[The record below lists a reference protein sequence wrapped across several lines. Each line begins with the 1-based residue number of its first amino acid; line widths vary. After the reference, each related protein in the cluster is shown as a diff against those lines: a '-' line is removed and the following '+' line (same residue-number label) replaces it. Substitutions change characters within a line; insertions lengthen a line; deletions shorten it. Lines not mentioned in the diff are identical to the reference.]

1 MAPAS
6 EWEAPVRQLVIG
18 WSEAAPEAGEVG
30 TREARRLGWS
40 LLCDAVRVV
49 GHDVAVEADL
59 LFLAAWLFWC
69 RWRDLPE
76 GPDRENLETAIRL
89 FTLTAI
95 ADPAD
100 LGAAGNLPAELREV
114 IDKDA
119 LEPDELLIDE
129 ARGLLDILTREFDA
143 VAIGLVTTLTEAA
156 LALAAQG
163 DPRRADYLSNL
174 AAALFAAHRGSGD
187 AEYLRRAVQ
196 ACRTA
201 VPEAAPGPPRLPHL
215 VNLAIGLNVMF
226 DVTGDLSAV
235 EESLGLLGAL
245 FPSDIS
251 DAFLRARALSAHST
265 ARFAMYQA
273 NRDPADLALAID
285 LCRGAVAADGET
297 GAPSTA
303 SMTNLAEMLRIRYE
317 LDGDQT
323 DLDQVIRLLE
333 GLLRDASDA
342 DLDRPRRMAALASAL
357 SVADPPDLDR
367 SVELCEAAVLQAAA
381 HERVPVGQLRPS
393 FLANLSSILVSRHVR
408 TGSRRD
414 LRRGVAAARLALMS
428 ASPSH
433 PGTAEMHGNLGNAL
447 VAWYERTGRLVLLDR
462 GIEEIRRALRGL
474 RLDRAQQATLLSNL
488 GAALFIRASRLAAED
503 DIEEAMAVNRSALEL
518 TSPGCPDRSRRL
530 ANLAVSVEQA
540 FELRGDPGQLD
551 EAIETYRM
559 ACAVALDGGTPRSQH
574 LSALAGALVVRHWL
588 RMGSDDLQEAV
599 ALHRESVAAL
609 PAGHADRSRRL
620 ANLASALL
628 SRHRLDGDPAD
639 AEEAVSLMRAAV
651 RLVPQGDEDLPY
663 RLNMLGVALT
673 QLASS
678 TDDRERCHEAVGF
691 LAQAVEMTPAGD
703 LTGEARLRHLGDALE
718 LRFRLTD
725 KPADLDAAIA
735 AFRSSAE
742 RVPVGFPD
750 RALDDYDLGQALAAR
765 AEHLEQAGDCA
776 GAARDRQAA
785 LTAWRSA
792 AQSASAA
799 VPVRLAAADRWARTA
814 LATGDLAGAVTA
826 FALAIELM
834 PRLSWRGLPRPDQER
849 LLLEWNGLAGEA
861 CAAAIEAGL
870 PRRAVELLDAGR
882 SILWEQQLNLRR
894 DASAL
899 AADRPDLASRLREL
913 CMSIRALETGSLTVD
928 RLSARPRA
936 EEPGQ
941 AGTGSS
947 ARMSLSRRLDELTEE
962 IRRLDGY
969 SGFWRIPPFDDLAAA
984 ARAGPVILVNVSARR
999 CDALIVRPGEVEVV
1013 SLPDLTL
1020 ERADFALWRQLKI
1033 AGAMRGYA
1041 RLSSRQ
1047 RVRLSQELRDILDY
1061 LWRAVAAPVLARLGI
1076 ATSDGDWPRLWW
1088 CPTGPLS
1095 LLPLHAAQTYD
1106 PVRGSDI
1113 GVIDHVI
1120 SSYTPALRALRT
1132 AADGCPA
1139 QTRDGNMLVVAVGE
1153 AGDAAAL
1160 TYVQHE
1166 VAQTLLATS
1175 RPVSVLTGREA
1186 TRQAVSAG
1194 LHLHR
1199 WLHFAGHSLQ
1209 DLRHPGRS
1217 RLRLADGDLTLV
1229 EIAALELRHA
1239 ELAYLSSCEGGT
1251 GAQTL
1256 PDEAVHL
1263 AASLQMAGFRHV
1275 VAAVWSIPDQSAAA
1289 MAGGFY
1295 QRLEVSTGSAFDW
1308 TVAEAVHR
1316 AARQLRSR
1324 YPPLSWAAYLHIGP

>member
-18 WSEAAPEAGEVG
+18 WSEAAPDAAAVG
-30 TREARRLGWS
+30 TREARRLGWA

-49 GHDVAVEADL
+49 GHDVRVEADL

-69 RWRDLPE
+69 RWRELPE
-76 GPDRENLETAIRL
+76 GPDRENLETALRL

-95 ADPAD
+95 VDPAD
-100 LGAAGNLPAELREV
+100 LGAAGNLPAELSEV
-114 IDKDA
+114 IDKDV
-119 LEPDELLIDE
+119 LEPGELLIDE
-129 ARGLLDILTREFDA
+129 ARSMLDILAREFDTVA
-143 VAIGLVTTLTEAA
+143 VRLVTTLTEAA
-156 LALAAQG
+156 LALTAPG
-163 DPRRADYLSNL
+163 DPRRADYFSNL
-174 AAALFAAHRGSGD
+174 AAALFAAHRGAGD
-187 AEYLRRAVQ
+187 AEYLWRAVR

-201 VPEAAPGPPRLPHL
+201 VAEAAPGPPRLPHV
-215 VNLAIGLNVMF
+215 VNLAIGLNLMS
-226 DVTGDLSAV
+226 DATGDLSAV

-245 FPSDIS
+245 LPRDIS
-251 DAFLRARALSAHST
+251 DASLRARALSAHST
-265 ARFAMYQA
+265 ARLAMYKAKQ
-273 NRDPADLALAID
+273 DPADLARAID
-285 LCRGAVAADGET
+285 LCRGAVAADGESS
-297 GAPSTA
+297 APGTA
-303 SMTNLAEMLRIRYE
+303 SLTNLAEMLRVRYE
-317 LDGDQT
+317 LDGDQR
-323 DLDQVIRLLE
+323 DLDEAIRLLE
-333 GLLRDASDA
+333 GLLRDAPGA
-342 DLDRPRRMAALASAL
+342 DPDQPRRMAVLASAL
-357 SVADPPDLDR
+357 SAADPPDLDR
-367 SVELCEAAVLQAAA
+367 SVELCEAAVLQAAT
-381 HERVPVGQLRPS
+381 HERVPVGQLRP
-393 FLANLSSILVSRHVR
+393 F
-408 TGSRRD
+408 
-414 LRRGVAAARLALMS
+414 
-428 ASPSH
+428 
-433 PGTAEMHGNLGNAL
+433 
-447 VAWYERTGRLVLLDR
+447 
-462 GIEEIRRALRGL
+462 
-474 RLDRAQQATLLSNL
+474 
-488 GAALFIRASRLAAED
+488 
-503 DIEEAMAVNRSALEL
+503 
-518 TSPGCPDRSRRL
+518 
-530 ANLAVSVEQA
+530 
-540 FELRGDPGQLD
+540 
-551 EAIETYRM
+551 
-559 ACAVALDGGTPRSQH
+559 
-574 LSALAGALVVRHWL
+574 SALAGALVVRHWL

-599 ALHRESVAAL
+599 ALHRESLAAL

-651 RLVPQGDEDLPY
+651 RLVPEGDEDLPY
-663 RLNMLGVALT
+663 RLNMLGVTLT

-678 TDDRERCHEAVGF
+678 TDDRERCDEAVGF
-691 LAQAVEMTPAGD
+691 LTRAVEMTPAGD
-703 LTGEARLRHLGDALE
+703 LAGEARLRHLGDALE

-725 KPADLDAAIA
+725 TPADLDAAIA
-735 AFRSSAE
+735 AFGSSAE
-742 RVPVGFPD
+742 RVLPGFPD

-765 AEHLEQAGDCA
+765 AEHLEQAGDYA

-785 LTAWRSA
+785 LAAWQSA
-792 AQSASAA
+792 AQSAPAV

-814 LATGDLAGAVTA
+814 LATGDLVGAVTA
-826 FALAIELM
+826 FALAIEMM
-834 PRLSWRGLPRPDQER
+834 PRLSWHGLPRPDQER

-894 DASAL
+894 DASTL
-899 AADRPDLASRLREL
+899 AADRPDLASRLRDL
-913 CMSIRALETGSLTVD
+913 CMSIRALETGSLTAD

-947 ARMSLSRRLDELTEE
+947 ARMSLSWRLDELIEE
-962 IRRLDGY
+962 IRRLDGH
-969 SGFWRIPPFDDLAAA
+969 SGFWRIPPFADLAEA

-1013 SLPDLTL
+1013 SLPGLTL
-1020 ERADFALWRQLKI
+1020 ERADFVLSRQLQI
-1033 AGAMRGYA
+1033 TGAMRGYA

-1047 RVRLSQELRDILDY
+1047 RARLSQELRDILGY
-1061 LWRAVAAPVLARLGI
+1061 LWHAVAAPVLARLGI
-1076 ATSDGDWPRLWW
+1076 AASDGDWPRLWW

-1106 PVRGSDI
+1106 PVRGTDV

-1132 AADGCPA
+1132 AADEFPA
-1139 QTRDGNMLVVAVGE
+1139 QTRDGNMLVVAVDE
-1153 AGDAAAL
+1153 AGDAASL
-1160 TYVQHE
+1160 PYLQHE
-1166 VAQTLLATS
+1166 VARTLLATT
-1175 RPVSVLTGREA
+1175 RPVSVLAGRKA

-1194 LHLHR
+1194 LYQHR

-1217 RLRLADGDLTLV
+1217 RLRLADGDLTLL

-1275 VAAVWSIPDQSAAA
+1275 VAAVWSISDQSAAA
-1289 MAGGFY
+1289 MASDVY
-1295 QRLEVSTGSAFDW
+1295 QRLEVSAGSAFDW
-1308 TVAEAVHR
+1308 AVAEAVHR
-1316 AARQLRSR
+1316 AVRQLRSR